1 MRLINIFKGI
11 AFLMKYTWKFEKR
24 YIIFSI
30 LNQILQGVL
39 TIFAFVGGNF
49 GGNYLN
55 AFFSDNALH

>member
-1 MRLINIFKGI
+1 
-11 AFLMKYTWKFEKR
+11 MKYTWKFEKR